1 MYMQFMI
8 FAITL
13 YKFLHYD
20 LHIYIYIN
28 INSYIMILYTCC
40 DIKHACIHDFV
51 YHAYVQFRNG
61 DAIPQL
67 DKLRAARSTNNA
79 VKYMQRS
86 CKTEK
91 AQA

>member
-20 LHIYIYIN
+20 LHIYIYID

-40 DIKHACIHDFV
+40 DIKHACIH
-51 YHAYVQFRNG
+51 
-61 DAIPQL
+61 
-67 DKLRAARSTNNA
+67 
-79 VKYMQRS
+79 
-86 CKTEK
+86 
-91 AQA
+91 

>member
-40 DIKHACIHDFV
+40 DMQTCESFDFIWVLSVPHKHDCGH
-51 YHAYVQFRNG
+51 
-61 DAIPQL
+61 
-67 DKLRAARSTNNA
+67 
-79 VKYMQRS
+79 
-86 CKTEK
+86 
-91 AQA
+91 